1 MGQRRGS
8 RCARPRGG
16 PVTCGG
22 SNRETPLVPCR
33 SLPKGCASQDGQP
46 SKSGACAAH
55 PSAPCATKLEA
66 SSSRAGRCSR
76 EQSCRLCLAGRG
88 EDVRACGVVTRVI
101 KADRSPAVTH
111 SNLWVSL
118 ASRNEHFHY
127 ISLYPDNAPSFVL
140 SFVLIPVRVRAPA
153 TPDRQ
158 TDRQLRPSVVP
169 APSAQRYSSGCSSGH
184 MVVTARQPRRP
195 SRKGGESD
203 THRPAT
209 RSAASDANTRR
220 HSHLPS
226 YGWTAGPQVPLPPE
240 RQCP

>member
-1 MGQRRGS
+1 MLGLQSPTWIAKRY
-8 RCARPRGG
+8 AR
-16 PVTCGG
+16 
-22 SNRETPLVPCR
+22 NRETPLVPCR

-140 SFVLIPVRVRAPA
+140 SFVLIPVRVRQPR
-153 TPDRQ
+153 TRRQ
-158 TDRQLRPSVVP
+158 TDSSVRLWF
-169 APSAQRYSSGCSSGH
+169 Q
-184 MVVTARQPRRP
+184 RRP
-195 SRKGGESD
+195 HNVIHLAAAPDIWLLLRANREDLLEKVAKATLTDRQRDRRRRTLTRADTPISHRMGGPLD
-203 THRPAT
+203 R
-209 RSAASDANTRR
+209 
-220 HSHLPS
+220 
-226 YGWTAGPQVPLPPE
+226 QVPLPPE
-240 RQCP
+240 TQCDS